1 VPKRGTGAPQRQ
13 VNIVQDRHV
22 RVGSPGAELR
32 DINDIMP
39 NAWVVPTPKV
49 LVFTNFS
56 PPVRTLFDFEAGI
69 ATRSSST
76 AGHCDP
82 QALSSIS
89 TIASCNRA
97 NGGQVTPSV
106 SGDCSG
112 ECSLGTH
119 KVASDGLWAA
129 YTPGRSHG
137 PTGYD
142 GGGAS
147 SSSTSKG
154 SPGKGYGAMGAGKGK
169 GGGKHYDIEHSASA
183 AGFVNHRNVYVD
195 DDRPSAAGGSSHGR
209 GPSRGPPIGSYSEA
223 NRSRASSRR

>member
-1 VPKRGTGAPQRQ
+1 
-13 VNIVQDRHV
+13 
-22 RVGSPGAELR
+22 
-32 DINDIMP
+32 
-39 NAWVVPTPKV
+39 
-49 LVFTNFS
+49 VFTNSS

-69 ATRSSST
+69 ARRSSST

-82 QALSSIS
+82 QASSSIS
-89 TIASCNRA
+89 TIAKCNRA
-97 NGGQVTPSV
+97 NGGRVTPSV
-106 SGDCSG
+106 SGDCLG
-112 ECSLGTH
+112 ECSLGTP
-119 KVASDGLWAA
+119 KVVSDGLWAA
-129 YTPGRSHG
+129 YVPGRSHG

-169 GGGKHYDIEHSASA
+169 GGGKSNYIEHSKGA
-183 AGFVNHRNVYVD
+183 AGFVNHDGRRNVYVE
-195 DDRPSAAGGSSHGR
+195 DDRPSAAGGPSHGR